1 MKTFHHHTFRGGA
14 WEQGH
19 TLITKTVLLQLS
31 SSELQV
37 CVHFVFP
44 PGSTSAPS
52 VPSSCST
59 SNAITAVA
67 SCVVSL
73 ITGALVGALVH
84 YCAVRK
90 KSKCHKFYSL
100 TITRKQ
106 QKQQPAPV
114 YDDIVAQ
121 KGTVDSTHI
130 ELRENIAY
138 VPVQNWVNFY
148 CKSVCHT
155 EYVSTRTVPII
166 NRMRLLVTKLSTS
179 SLYTL
184 YHPTLQ
190 KSICYLT
197 IAFVTRVVTVDQNNP
212 LWQPAIGGKTHM
224 EYRKS
229 WSCYN

>member
-1 MKTFHHHTFRGGA
+1 MHTDTYSYAPSFPGSPLHVDENFSSPLSEGSLETRPYSNYKNY
-14 WEQGH
+14 
-19 TLITKTVLLQLS
+19 TITVIIIS

-37 CVHFVFP
+37 CVHFVFS
-44 PGSTSAPS
+44 PGSINAPS

-138 VPVQNWVNFY
+138 VPVQN
-148 CKSVCHT
+148 
-155 EYVSTRTVPII
+155 
-166 NRMRLLVTKLSTS
+166 
-179 SLYTL
+179 
-184 YHPTLQ
+184 
-190 KSICYLT
+190 
-197 IAFVTRVVTVDQNNP
+197 
-212 LWQPAIGGKTHM
+212 
-224 EYRKS
+224 
-229 WSCYN
+229 